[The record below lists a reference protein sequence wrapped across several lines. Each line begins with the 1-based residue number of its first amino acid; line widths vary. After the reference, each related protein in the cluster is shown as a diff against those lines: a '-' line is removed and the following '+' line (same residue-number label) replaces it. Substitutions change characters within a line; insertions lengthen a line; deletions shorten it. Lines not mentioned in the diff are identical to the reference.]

1 MENMIIVPPQLD
13 FQIRE
18 KKKNLNWKWKINLCP
33 IQLYLI
39 DNQSFELR

>member
-18 KKKNLNWKWKINLCP
+18 KKKNIYLKRKINLYP
-33 IQLYLI
+33 IRLYLI